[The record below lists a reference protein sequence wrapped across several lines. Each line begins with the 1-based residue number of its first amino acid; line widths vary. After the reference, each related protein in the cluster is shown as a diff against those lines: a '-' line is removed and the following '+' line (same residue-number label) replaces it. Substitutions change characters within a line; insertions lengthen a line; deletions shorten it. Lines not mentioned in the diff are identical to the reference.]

1 MSPSNLTTAALVSDG
16 LDPAVTQSAYPDRVS
31 TRPPLSP
38 AAATEIADALT
49 DHGLLPHEA
58 QHHFIARQTNRYIP
72 RHRLADG
79 VEFVRGA
86 WTRGRRSG
94 ETWQVTGAKPRL
106 TARIN
111 AALRDLQATHIGAD
125 LDTLPL
131 TAPQWQMLEA
141 LFTAPAT
148 RPPVGSRRETWVP
161 TDGFDRRTWNSL
173 LARGLVMDYPHPD
186 RALGHLTPDGRTQV
200 SAHLRHQRRER
211 AGRIEPG
218 RGYR

>member
-1 MSPSNLTTAALVSDG
+1 MIPSKPATAALLSDI
-16 LDPAVTQSAYPDRVS
+16 LAPAVTQATYPDRVS

-38 AAATEIADALT
+38 AAAAEIANALT
-49 DHGLLPHEA
+49 EHGLLPHQA
-58 QHHFIARQTNRYIP
+58 HPHFITRQTNRYIP
-72 RHRLADG
+72 RDRLEDG
-79 VEFVRGA
+79 AEFVRGA

-111 AALRDLQATHIGAD
+111 AALRDLQTTHIGAD

-131 TAPQWQMLEA
+131 TDPQWQMLEA
-141 LFTAPAT
+141 LFTAPAK
-148 RPPVGSRRETWVP
+148 RPPVGNRRDTWVP

-173 LARGLVMDYPHPD
+173 LARGLVMDYPSPD

-200 SAHLRHQRRER
+200 SAHLRRQRRER

>member
-1 MSPSNLTTAALVSDG
+1 MVPSKPVTTALLSDRR
-16 LDPAVTQSAYPDRVS
+16 DPAVTRPAYPDRVS

-38 AAATEIADALT
+38 TAATEIADALT
-49 DHGLLPHEA
+49 EHGLLPHEA
-58 QHHFIARQTNRYIP
+58 QHHFVTRQTDRYIP
-72 RHRLADG
+72 RHRLDRGA
-79 VEFVRGA
+79 EFVRGA
-86 WTRGRRSG
+86 WTHGRRSG

-131 TAPQWQMLEA
+131 TDPQWQMLEA
-141 LFTAPAT
+141 LFTAPAD
-148 RPPVGSRRETWVP
+148 RPPVGTRRDTWVP

-173 LARGLVMDYPHPD
+173 LARGLVMDYPWPD
-186 RALGHLTPDGRTQV
+186 RALGCLTSDGRAQV
-200 SAHLRHQRRER
+200 SAHLRRQRRER